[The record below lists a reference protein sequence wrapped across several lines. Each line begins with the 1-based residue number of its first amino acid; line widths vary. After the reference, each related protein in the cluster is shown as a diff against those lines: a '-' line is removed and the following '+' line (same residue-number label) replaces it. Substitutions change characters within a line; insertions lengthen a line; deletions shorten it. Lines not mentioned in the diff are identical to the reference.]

1 MVSRK
6 ESVKNSLRI
15 RHDKLDAEIEST
27 ITAAEMDLIRMG
39 VAKDVVNDK
48 DNALVNKAICIYCL
62 WQMTEDERL
71 IDKYH
76 RAYEIHADG
85 LRKNKRVSDV

>member
-1 MVSRK
+1 MISRK

-15 RHDKLDAEIEST
+15 RHDKLDTEIELT

-39 VAKDVVNDK
+39 VAEDVVKNED
-48 DNALVNKAICIYCL
+48 DALVNRVICIYCL

-85 LRKNKRVSDV
+85 LRKNKKVSDV

>member
-1 MVSRK
+1 MISRK

-15 RHDKLDAEIEST
+15 RHDKLDAEIELT

-39 VAKDVVNDK
+39 VAEDVVKNED
-48 DNALVNKAICIYCL
+48 DALVNRVICIYCL

-85 LRKNKRVSDV
+85 LRKNKKVSDV

>member
-1 MVSRK
+1 MERK
-6 ESVKNSLRI
+6 VSVKNGLRI

-27 ITAAEMDLIRMG
+27 IAAAEADLIRMG

-48 DNALVNKAICIYCL
+48 DNALVNRAICIYCL

-85 LRKNKRVSDV
+85 LRKNKRADNV

>member
-1 MVSRK
+1 MERK
-6 ESVKNSLRI
+6 VSVKNGLRI

-27 ITAAEMDLIRMG
+27 IAAAEADLIRMG

-48 DNALVNKAICIYCL
+48 DNALVNRAICIYCL

-85 LRKNKRVSDV
+85 LRKNKRANNV

>member
-1 MVSRK
+1 MERK
-6 ESVKNSLRI
+6 VSVKNGLRI
-15 RHDKLDAEIEST
+15 KHDKLDAEIEST
-27 ITAAEMDLIRMG
+27 IAAAEADLMRMG

-48 DNALVNKAICIYCL
+48 NNALVNRAICIYCL

-85 LRKNKRVSDV
+85 LRKNKRADNV

>member
-1 MVSRK
+1 MVSRT

-15 RHDKLDAEIEST
+15 RHDKLDAEIESNNHGSRNG
-27 ITAAEMDLIRMG
+27 LNKNGCGKRCC
-39 VAKDVVNDK
+39 NDK
-48 DNALVNKAICIYCL
+48 DNALVNRAICIYCL

-85 LRKNKRVSDV
+85 LRKNKRANNV

>member
-1 MVSRK
+1 MERK
-6 ESVKNSLRI
+6 VSVKNGLRI
-15 RHDKLDAEIEST
+15 KHDKLDAEIEST
-27 ITAAEMDLIRMG
+27 IAAAEADLMRMG

-48 DNALVNKAICIYCL
+48 DNALVNRAICIYCL

-85 LRKNKRVSDV
+85 LRKNKRADNV

>member
-39 VAKDVVNDK
+39 VAKDVVNR
-48 DNALVNKAICIYCL
+48 AICIYCL

>member
-1 MVSRK
+1 MERK
-6 ESVKNSLRI
+6 VSVKNGLRI
-15 RHDKLDAEIEST
+15 RHDKLDAETDSPIA
-27 ITAAEMDLIRMG
+27 AAEADLIRMG

-48 DNALVNKAICIYCL
+48 DNALVNRAICIYCL

-85 LRKNKRVSDV
+85 LRKNKRANNV